1 MKWNCDDSPWQVLNF
16 TWKIKKIKE
25 NFYDN
30 YPVFFFQAM
39 GSCFHFFFTAI
50 PIFKDP
56 SGTAF
61 TIPRVPRDNNWYST
75 ASLLNVRKELKGMS
89 LGAINRA
96 SEETK
101 EVKHTYPK
109 RKWMN
114 KSRYIE
120 MALPPNETSMAS
132 WALRTPWWNTS
143 MSGLCLAPRW

>member
-1 MKWNCDDSPWQVLNF
+1 MKLWRFPLTSLEFYVEDKKNQREFLWQL
-16 TWKIKKIKE
+16 
-25 NFYDN
+25 
-30 YPVFFFQAM
+30 PRFFFKAM

-89 LGAINRA
+89 LGAIDRA